1 MWIQGDKRVVYQKD
15 VHIYLNNL
23 VSNMMIKY
31 NISQYPEGT
40 KQESGYVTSASDDD
54 DYSAHKIIL

>member
-23 VSNMMIKY
+23 VSNMKIKY

-40 KQESGYVTSASDDD
+40 KHGSGYVTSASDYDD
-54 DYSAHKIIL
+54 HSAHKITL